1 MADKTAAYSAAY
13 TLNANLADLA
23 GTPVKT
29 GASPYAYLTNLNLP
43 YDMGLAGLAGP
54 AGPAPETPGNPVY
67 DKATE
72 TLGVLRHVDKVNDS
86 FLQAQHGIRDLRETL
101 ANAPLGREQSL
112 IQRIEAYLKTSL
124 SDAERGELL
133 GGFYPDSPK
142 SFRLPALAT
151 LPRPGEDMTVEALN
165 AEGVPQTSTVKRN
178 AQSALYATGRI
189 MVDEIR
195 LMESLRRALT
205 VIRRRRQLQLARQR
219 EQLAG
224 LEARIPAAQ
233 KVLDALDAPRQDS
246 LGDLALAKRLLAE
259 HWRAVEQA
267 WRERRRILDH
277 PLGLYYL
284 RVRETPVSTLLPA
297 PLALRATDADDLVPG
312 CASETTALP
321 AALAPFLAAVYDIP
335 LGDWANLRRLTH
347 LLPDRNRLG
356 HLVQQRRARLDMG
369 PMTASASTALGARL
383 APLLQETQALTR
395 TQSTFSVAGAL
406 SQVQQQAG
414 ALLGLDDLLIGP
426 PSRLRPQVADLHQRL
441 SNAAACLAARLRAL
455 PPGLRLAWAE
465 AAEQGRLPVQAPE
478 RWPGLDRAEAE
489 DFNSVRTLVEL
500 VHWWFRQLDPHATG
514 TSRSALQNFLR
525 AALLQAAGDDP
536 GQLLRGRVASLPGR
550 FQVGATLR
558 LHLNQEAA
566 HGALLAL
573 MDPDQRVVG
582 TLRVDD
588 VDDQGA
594 VAVVTQVLDASAR
607 VSTAFLASGK
617 VA

>member
-13 TLNANLADLA
+13 TLNANLAELA
-23 GTPVKT
+23 GTPVKA
-29 GASPYAYLTNLNLP
+29 GASPYAYLANLNLP
-43 YDMGLAGLAGP
+43 YDMGLAGVAG
-54 AGPAPETPGNPVY
+54 AAPETPGNPVY

-112 IQRIEAYLKTSL
+112 IQRIEAYLKTYL
-124 SDAERGELL
+124 SDAERAELL

-142 SFRLPALAT
+142 TFRLPALAA
-151 LPRPGEDMTVEALN
+151 LPRPGEDMAVEALN

-219 EQLAG
+219 EQLAA

-233 KVLDALDAPRQDS
+233 KALDALDAPRQDS

-267 WRERRRILDH
+267 WHERRRILDH
-277 PLGLYYL
+277 PLGLYYV
-284 RVRETPVSTLLPA
+284 RVRETPVSTLLPD

-321 AALAPFLAAVYDIP
+321 AALTPFLAAVYDIP
-335 LGDWANLRRLTH
+335 VVDWASLRRLTH
-347 LLPDRNRLG
+347 LLPDRNRLA
-356 HLVQQRRARLDMG
+356 HLVQQRRARLDTG
-369 PMTASASTALGARL
+369 PTTASASTALGARL

-395 TQSTFSVAGAL
+395 PRTQSALSVAGAL

-426 PSRLRPQVADLHQRL
+426 PSRLRPQVAGLHQRL
-441 SNAAACLAARLRAL
+441 GNAAACLAVRLRAL

-465 AAEQGRLPVQAPE
+465 AAEQGRLPVQTPE

-489 DFNSVRTLVEL
+489 DFNGVRTLVEL

-566 HGALLAL
+566 PGALLAL

-594 VAVVTQVLDASAR
+594 VAVVTQVLDASAL